1 MTIYEFILK
10 NSTYGK
16 ELFESKELM
25 LHIRKMSDEDKLAF
39 LKDYDKKR
47 RPKRKYTRRKKVD
60 KPTNKKYTNKTNG
73 GKSEAKSVP
82 RKRKRKTTSKRTS
95 D

>member
-1 MTIYEFILK
+1 MTIYEFILEH
-10 NSTYGK
+10 STYGK
-16 ELFESKELM
+16 ELFESKEKM
-25 LHIRKMSDEDKLAF
+25 LQIRKMSDEEKLAF

-47 RPKRKYTRRKKVD
+47 KPKRKYTRRKKVD

-82 RKRKRKTTSKRTS
+82 RKRKRKTTSKGAS